1 MWQFLSGVQESSG
14 LNPARSILLDTR
26 YMNVKGIKTGTLIT
40 SSFKLNL
47 HDKEMFLLM
56 LLQKID
62 DNLFQLLIED

>member
-14 LNPARSILLDTR
+14 LNPARSILLDTP

-40 SSFKLNL
+40 ASFKLNL